1 MTSEFQ
7 MTASE
12 RRKLEEE
19 LTQLRSVEMPA
30 LAERIREAR
39 DLGDL
44 SENFDYQ
51 DSKRQ
56 QGFISGRMKDIEA
69 LLDRAT
75 VIDEAVAGSGIVGLG
90 SVVTVKD
97 LDYDE
102 DLVFTLMGSSGN
114 ATSSDHISVSSPV
127 GVALMGSKV
136 GDKIT
141 VDTPGGKT
149 TFEVLNVQ

>member
-1 MTSEFQ
+1 MLSEYQ
-7 MTASE
+7 ITATE

-19 LTQLRSVEMPA
+19 LAHLRSVEMPA

-56 QGFISGRMKDIEA
+56 QGFIGGRMKDIEA
-69 LLDRAT
+69 MLERAT
-75 VIDEAVAGSGIVGLG
+75 IVEEAVAGSGIVGIG
-90 SVVTVKD
+90 SQVIVRD

-102 DLVFTLMGSSGN
+102 ELTFTLMGSSGN
-114 ATSSDHISVSSPV
+114 SFAAEQISATAPV
-127 GVALMGSKV
+127 GVALMGRKV
-136 GDKIT
+136 GDKIA
-141 VDTPGGKT
+141 VATPGGKT
-149 TFEVLNVQ
+149 TFEILAVN

>member
-19 LTQLRSVEMPA
+19 LAHLRSVEMPA

-75 VIDEAVAGSGIVGLG
+75 VIDEAVAGSGVVGLG
-90 SVVTVKD
+90 SVVTVRD

-102 DLVFTLMGSSGN
+102 ELVFTLMGSSGN

-127 GVALMGSKV
+127 GVALMGRKV
-136 GDKIT
+136 GDKI
-141 VDTPGGKT
+141 VVETPGGKT
-149 TFEVLNVQ
+149 TFEVLDVQ

>member
-7 MTASE
+7 ITASE
-12 RRKLEEE
+12 RRQLEEE

-69 LLDRAT
+69 LLERAT
-75 VIDEAVAGSGIVGLG
+75 VVEEAVAGSGVVGLG
-90 SVVTVKD
+90 SVVTVRD

-102 DLVFTLMGSSGN
+102 ELVFTLVGSSGN
-114 ATSSDHISVSSPV
+114 ASSPEHISVSSPV
-127 GVALMGSKV
+127 GVALMGSKI
-136 GDKIT
+136 GDKIA
-141 VDTPGGKT
+141 VATPGGKT
-149 TFEVLNVQ
+149 TFEILNVQ

>member
-75 VIDEAVAGSGIVGLG
+75 VIDEAVAGSGVVGLG
-90 SVVTVKD
+90 SVVTVRD

-102 DLVFTLMGSSGN
+102 ELVFTLMGSSGN

-136 GDKIT
+136 GDKIA
-141 VDTPGGKT
+141 VATPGGKT
-149 TFEVLNVQ
+149 TFEVLAVA

>member
-1 MTSEFQ
+1 MSSEFQ

-19 LTQLRSVEMPA
+19 LTHLRSVEMPA

-56 QGFISGRMKDIEA
+56 QGFISGRMKDIEN

-75 VIDEAVAGSGIVGLG
+75 VIDEAVAGSGVVGLG
-90 SVVTVKD
+90 SVVTVRD

-102 DLVFTLMGSSGN
+102 ELVFTLMGSSGN
-114 ATSSDHISVSSPV
+114 ATSTDHISISSPV
-127 GVALMGSKV
+127 GVALMGRKV
-136 GDKIT
+136 GDKIAVT
-141 VDTPGGKT
+141 TPGGKT

>member
-1 MTSEFQ
+1 MISEFQ

-56 QGFISGRMKDIEA
+56 QGFIGGRMKDIEA

-75 VIDEAVAGSGIVGLG
+75 VIPEAVAGSGVIGLG
-90 SVVTVKD
+90 SVVIVRD

-102 DLVFTLMGSSGN
+102 ELAFTLVGSSGN
-114 ATSSDHISVSSPV
+114 ATSSEHISVSSPV
-127 GVALMGSKV
+127 GVALMGSKI
-136 GDKIT
+136 GDKIA
-141 VDTPGGKT
+141 VATPGGKT
-149 TFEVLNVQ
+149 TFEILNVQ